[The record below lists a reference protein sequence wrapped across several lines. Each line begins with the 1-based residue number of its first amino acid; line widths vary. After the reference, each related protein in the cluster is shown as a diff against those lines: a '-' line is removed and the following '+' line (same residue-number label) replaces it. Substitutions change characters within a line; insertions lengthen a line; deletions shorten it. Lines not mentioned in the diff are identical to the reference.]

1 VDVAGIL
8 VSVGVGEQGLLLVI
22 SMPSNSALFTDAVPM
37 TVMAPPVTV
46 TAKVCVSAMNSPP
59 VSA

>member
-1 VDVAGIL
+1 M